1 MKSNYRSLFTKS
13 SYLIISIILSVFLI
27 DLLSKNILNID
38 VLIHNFYSE
47 QLAKDKLDQL
57 LENKKKWEWLSYG
70 IIPLVIL
77 IRSSLVALCLSIGM
91 FFYEMENKLKFTQF
105 FRIALRGE
113 FVLVFVGIAKLLYFL
128 FIKTDYTLQD
138 IQQYYPLSYL
148 NFLDIDN
155 LEPWLIYPLQ
165 TVNIFEITYF
175 FVLVYGLHKLLKNK
189 YWKSFEITA
198 ASYGTGLAIWLSL
211 VMFLILNMS

>member
-1 MKSNYRSLFTKS
+1 MIFFDRNIF
-13 SYLIISIILSVFLI
+13 FLI
-27 DLLSKNILNID
+27 LVITINLATNYVSKLSFDFDILFNEMYSNQLTHKQIEKIVSSRNKWFWLEYLL
-38 VLIHNFYSE
+38 
-47 QLAKDKLDQL
+47 
-57 LENKKKWEWLSYG
+57 
-70 IIPLVIL
+70 IPLLVL
-77 IRSSLVALCLSIGM
+77 VRVFLVALCLSIGM

-148 NFLDIDN
+148 NFLDIDH

-165 TVNIFEITYF
+165 TVNLFEIAYF

-198 ASYGTGLAIWLSL
+198 ASYGTGLAIWLGL